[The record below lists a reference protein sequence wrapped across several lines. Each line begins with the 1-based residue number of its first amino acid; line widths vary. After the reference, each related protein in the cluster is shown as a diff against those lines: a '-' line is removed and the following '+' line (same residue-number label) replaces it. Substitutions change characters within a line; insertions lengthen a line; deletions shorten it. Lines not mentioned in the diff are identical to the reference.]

1 MRSFQKCVTLC
12 DMRELLTT
20 KEQEVFGYITEY
32 FKQNAQSPTLEEIGR
47 HFGYDS
53 LTSVQRKVVA
63 LEQKGYIKRDKFQ
76 KRNISILVE
85 SENKTHPIPV
95 VGMVACGAPILAI
108 ENIESYLPTDT
119 QLIQGNPKDYFYL
132 RASGD
137 SMNKAGI
144 DDGDL
149 VLVRQQSTAKPNERV
164 VALIDD
170 HATIKKLQ
178 SGEGYMALVPE
189 STNPEH
195 KPIILR
201 EDFAIQGVVVKSF
214 HL

>member
-1 MRSFQKCVTLC
+1 MLS
-12 DMRELLTT
+12 
-20 KEQEVFGYITEY
+20 YITEY
-32 FKQNAQSPTLEEIGR
+32 FKQNAQSPTLEEIGK

-63 LEQKGYIKRDKFQ
+63 LEEKGYIKRDKFQ
-76 KRNISILVE
+76 KRNISLVVE
-85 SENKTHPIPV
+85 SEDRTFPVPI
-95 VGMVACGAPILAI
+95 VGIVACGSPILAL
-108 ENIESYLPTDT
+108 ENVEGYLPTD
-119 QLIQGNPKDYFYL
+119 IQFLRGNPKDYFYL

-144 DDGDL
+144 DDGNL
-149 VLVRQQSTAKPNERV
+149 VLVRQQNTAKPNERV

-170 HATIKKLQ
+170 HATIKKIQ
-178 SGEGYMALVPE
+178 SGDGFIALVPE

-201 EDFAIQGVVVKSF
+201 KDFAIQGIVVKSF
-214 HL
+214 QL